1 MSSQENYAGLSDK
14 EFLEFLAEIKGD
26 DEEQQDDIDILESS
40 LPDEP
45 ESIINTAEP
54 AYVAQV
60 RRIGD
65 IRRAALNQTDI
76 DLGSIISNERM
87 SIIIELS
94 VRKDT
99 AAIDKYS
106 VFINK
111 RFTKLLMP
119 FIPLQLRKAWAAFPD
134 AFRPYP
140 GFLYTASKKYGD
152 NCIFWVTPDIP
163 CYLKQG
169 SEAELIKK
177 NSPALLIPVD
187 ELIKRYY
194 KRVERRTDREI
205 ANASSLVYKNI
216 KTYYDLL
223 KNYPRW
229 FQLLY
234 EHITKKDLLWKE

>member
-1 MSSQENYAGLSDK
+1 MQENYAGLSDK
-14 EFLEFLAEIKGD
+14 ELLEFLAEIKGD
-26 DEEQQDDIDILESS
+26 DEEQQDDIDALESS

-45 ESIINTAEP
+45 EAIINKAEP
-54 AYVAQV
+54 TYIAQV
-60 RRIGD
+60 RRIGE
-65 IRRAALNQTDI
+65 IKRAALNQTDI
-76 DLGSIISNERM
+76 DLSAIISNECM
-87 SIIIELS
+87 TMLIELS

-119 FIPLQLRKAWAAFPD
+119 FIPLQLRKAWMAFPG

-140 GFLYTASKKYGD
+140 GFLYTASKEYGD
-152 NCIFWVTPDIP
+152 SCIFWVTPDIP

-169 SEAELIKK
+169 SEVELIKK
-177 NSPALLIPVD
+177 NSPVLLIPVD

-205 ANASSLVYKNI
+205 ANASSLVYKNV

-223 KNYPRW
+223 KAYPRW

-234 EHITKKDLLWKE
+234 EHITKKDLLWKD

>member
-1 MSSQENYAGLSDK
+1 
-14 EFLEFLAEIKGD
+14 
-26 DEEQQDDIDILESS
+26 
-40 LPDEP
+40 
-45 ESIINTAEP
+45 
-54 AYVAQV
+54 
-60 RRIGD
+60 
-65 IRRAALNQTDI
+65 
-76 DLGSIISNERM
+76 M

-99 AAIDKYS
+99 TAIDKYS

-119 FIPLQLRKAWAAFPD
+119 FIPLQLRKAWVAFPD

-216 KTYYDLL
+216 KTS
-223 KNYPRW
+223 R
-229 FQLLY
+229 
-234 EHITKKDLLWKE
+234 KKHKKYNFFSQMY